1 MQVKWRTRTRNPFLL
16 DCPVLGGFLVI
27 ANCKRCESLFNKVLH
42 DICPNCL
49 QEDQER
55 FEQVRDYLKDN
66 RYAKLVDIVRD
77 THVLI
82 EEITD
87 MIEQGKL
94 VLVDFPNLTIECQGC
109 GLPTQDGAY
118 CSTCKS
124 EMIMALADATEHVR
138 KLRGNE
144 NRTVA
149 KFHTK

>member
-1 MQVKWRTRTRNPFLL
+1 
-16 DCPVLGGFLVI
+16 VI
-27 ANCKRCESLFNKVLH
+27 ANCKECDTLFNKVLH
-42 DICPNCL
+42 DICPACL
-49 QEDQER
+49 QVEQAR
-55 FEQVRDYLKDN
+55 FVQVRDYLKEN
-66 RYAKLVDIVRD
+66 RQATLVEIVRD

-94 VLVDFPNLTIECQGC
+94 VLVDFPNLSIECHGC

-118 CSTCKS
+118 CSACKN

-144 NRTVA
+144 NRTAVA
-149 KFHTK
+149 KFHSK